1 MEKNITS
8 DEKVKLDELQK
19 KLAVYQQNLK
29 KNKIPVI
36 IILEGW
42 GASGK
47 GNVISGIIKE
57 LDPRGFKVYT
67 TGEKRRNFPLCA
79 GSGLKSLY
87 MEISQF
93 LTAHGTAMYQSLLLK
108 RVFPKRKLSIG
119 FGIYP
124 LWKKCSPTTDI

>member
-67 TGEKRRNFPLCA
+67 TGEANEEEKKFPIMLPV
-79 GSGLKSLY
+79 L
-87 MEISQF
+87 
-93 LTAHGTAMYQSLLLK
+93 
-108 RVFPKRKLSIG
+108 
-119 FGIYP
+119 
-124 LWKKCSPTTDI
+124 D